1 MARALLRGEHGV
13 RADLVRDCLSELE
26 RLDRRIA
33 ALTKALTAKV
43 IASGTRLTE
52 LHGIRLRAGGQDP
65 GRHRRSPPAS
75 LQGRLRHA
83 HRHRPLEASSGK
95 TQRHRLNRGGN
106 RQLNYCIHVMAMA
119 CARTDP
125 TTRALRLEKAAGG
138 QDA

>member
-1 MARALLRGEHGV
+1 VLAAKILGETGDP
-13 RADLVRDCLSELE
+13 R
-26 RLDRRIA
+26 
-33 ALTKALTAKV
+33 
-43 IASGTRLTE
+43 
-52 LHGIRLRAGGQDP
+52 RLRSKGAFAMLTGT
-65 GRHRRSPPAS
+65 A
-75 LQGRLRHA
+75 
-83 HRHRPLEASSGK
+83 PLEASSGK